1 MKILYTAKNI
11 KIEERDFHEVWKRVP
26 KNIKVRNPA
35 FEKIPKK
42 AWENEGDKKEFAKTA
57 TEKGIE
63 RITELG
69 KMSYFDY
76 PWDGMFPINRFVRWV
91 SLSS

>member
-1 MKILYTAKNI
+1 MLGVQKMVQILKILNY
-11 KIEERDFHEVWKRVP
+11 IE
-26 KNIKVRNPA
+26 N
-35 FEKIPKK
+35 K
-42 AWENEGDKKEFAKTA
+42 AHQTIGLCINEDEKKEFAKRA
-57 TEKGIE
+57 TERGIE
-63 RITELG
+63 RITDIG